1 LYESRAISRYVALK
15 YAAQG
20 SPLIPADPADLEAIA
35 KFEEAASIEYAN
47 FERFV
52 SPILNER
59 VFKKSV

>member
-1 LYESRAISRYVALK
+1 MYKSRAISRYVALK

-20 SPLIPADPADLEAIA
+20 SPLIPADPADLEAIP

-52 SPILNER
+52 SPIHN
-59 VFKKSV
+59 

>member
-1 LYESRAISRYVALK
+1 
-15 YAAQG
+15 
-20 SPLIPADPADLEAIA
+20 LIPADPADLEAIA